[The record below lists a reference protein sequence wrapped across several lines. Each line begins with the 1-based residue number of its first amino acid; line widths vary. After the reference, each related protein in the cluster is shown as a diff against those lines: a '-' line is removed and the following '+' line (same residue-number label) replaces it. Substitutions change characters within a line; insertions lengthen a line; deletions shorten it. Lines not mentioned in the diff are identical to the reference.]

1 MATLQY
7 SYLACYGLVAVIGR
21 SPETS
26 CGRESAVRI
35 LLRLKVCEHVR
46 QDLYRLRNLGRYP
59 GRHFVLYAYEYD
71 TPPSQRYFNSACH
84 ALIQS

>member
-35 LLRLKVCEHVR
+35 LLRLKSVNMFAKISTGYEILG
-46 QDLYRLRNLGRYP
+46 DILEDTLSYTPTSTTLPLRNVISI
-59 GRHFVLYAYEYD
+59 VLVM
-71 TPPSQRYFNSACH
+71 P
-84 ALIQS
+84 